1 MEEHLAIQNMINKK
15 LNPEDFDNEAEE
27 DDLFNFAK
35 SDRPGLTLG
44 EVFD

>member
-1 MEEHLAIQNMINKK
+1 MINKK

-35 SDRPGLTLG
+35 SDTHGLTLG
-44 EVFD
+44 KVFD

>member
-35 SDRPGLTLG
+35 SDTPGLTFG
-44 EVFD
+44 KVFD

>member
-1 MEEHLAIQNMINKK
+1 MEEHPTIQNMINKK
-15 LNPEDFDNEAEE
+15 LNSEDFDDEEEE

-35 SDRPGLTLG
+35 LDTHGLTLG

>member
-1 MEEHLAIQNMINKK
+1 MAEHLAIQNMINKK
-15 LNPEDFDNEAEE
+15 LNPEDFDNEAE

-35 SDRPGLTLG
+35 SDTHGLTLG